1 MVQKLLGNSTSLNLL
16 DNHPMLGGTVFQIDG
31 NFGACA
37 GILEMLVQCD
47 ESRVALLPACPAV
60 WGEGKVSGVKLQGN
74 ALLDMA
80 WKDGRVL
87 ECRIKALSDWTRTL
101 KWNGKEQKICL
112 KAGEEVE
119 PEG

>member
-1 MVQKLLGNSTSLNLL
+1 MVQKLLGNSTTLNLL
-16 DNHPMLGGTVFQIDG
+16 DSHPMGRGSVFQIDG

-47 ESRVALLPACPAV
+47 ESRVALLPACPKV
-60 WGEGKVSGVKLQGN
+60 WGEGKVRGVKLQGN

-80 WKDGRVL
+80 WKDDHVT

-101 KWNGKEQKICL
+101 KWNGREQEICL
-112 KAGEEVE
+112 KAGEEVKR
-119 PEG
+119 